1 MRKTLGASMQKS
13 KVKVNRASNGDVSRS
28 NEFDRC
34 QTPSYALD
42 PILPYLSGTVWECAA
57 GEGSLSMAL
66 VKAGFK
72 VVASDILRGQ
82 DFFRWQPESFDCIV
96 TNPPYSSKFKWLE
109 KCYQLNKPFAL
120 LLPVET
126 IGANKAQRLFEK
138 HGVEVVFMN
147 RRINFKMPR
156 KGLDGAGAWFPTA
169 WFTNGLGIGQQMT
182 FAKIEYRID
191 EQMSLFPITHPA
203 KRAPELWESAPF
215 QALSSL

>member
-1 MRKTLGASMQKS
+1 
-13 KVKVNRASNGDVSRS
+13 VSRS

-34 QTPSYALD
+34 QTPPYALD

-66 VKAGFK
+66 EKLGFK

-96 TNPPYSSKFKWLE
+96 TNPPYSSKFEWLE
-109 KCYQLNKPFAL
+109 RCYQLGKPFAL

-126 IGANKAQRLFEK
+126 VGANKAQRLFEK

-147 RRINFKMPR
+147 RRVNFKMPR

-169 WFTNGLGIGQQMT
+169 WFTHGLGIGQQMT
-182 FAKIEYRID
+182 FAKIEYRND
-191 EQMSLFPITHPA
+191 EQMSLFPMAHPT
-203 KRAPELWESAPF
+203 KRAVDAGDSPAQLAFSTPEVLSNAQAESTP
-215 QALSSL
+215 ALRH